1 MFSGTKPCF
10 PTSCAHWRELDRHA
24 AAQWPHHDA
33 WLLLRGSGRHSC
45 TTSTSK
51 LAQLW
56 CVCSQLVQFVL
67 SSVQRGSPPSL
78 AGQRLSWVGM
88 SISVVS
94 VGIEACSIMIM
105 SCDPAFA
112 FRACRCCW
120 TRRLTEREGDGR
132 WRQLTLSEEYFRFLK
147 CFISMSLSS
156 VYIVGDSSEGLQM
169 RGTSTP
175 PSLRRMG
182 MKPG

>member
-1 MFSGTKPCF
+1 MFPHKL
-10 PTSCAHWRELDRHA
+10 CALARVGSSRGGAVASSRCMASAAGLRQTLVHDQHVEAGATMVRVFAVGPICVEQCAKRVATLTGWTALELGWDEHIRCIGWDR
-24 AAQWPHHDA
+24 
-33 WLLLRGSGRHSC
+33 
-45 TTSTSK
+45 
-51 LAQLW
+51 
-56 CVCSQLVQFVL
+56 
-67 SSVQRGSPPSL
+67 SV
-78 AGQRLSWVGM
+78 
-88 SISVVS
+88 
-94 VGIEACSIMIM
+94 MIM

-147 CFISMSLSS
+147 CFISISLSS
-156 VYIVGDSSEGLQM
+156 VYIVGDSSEGLQL